1 MAEQYEEDYEDEATL
16 LKDLRR
22 QIRNLQ
28 KENTQLETELSGFR
42 QETRQQS
49 VAEVLSKYG
58 VNNKMAKLIPSDVEG
73 EEAITEFL
81 REAGILDE
89 GATPVQN
96 TQTPK
101 VDPSI
106 VQETQRQQSLTTN
119 SMNPNSLL
127 DFERRINDATSQKEI
142 EQILKE
148 FGQST
153 L

>member
-1 MAEQYEEDYEDEATL
+1 MAEQYEDNYEDEATL

-28 KENTQLETELSGFR
+28 KENTQLDSELSEFR
-42 QETRQQS
+42 NQTRQQS

-58 VNNKMAKLIPSDVEG
+58 VNAKMAKLIPSDVNG
-73 EEAITEFL
+73 EEAITAFL
-81 REAGILDE
+81 QEAGILDDK
-89 GATPVQN
+89 ATPVQT

-101 VDPSI
+101 VDSNTI
-106 VQETQRQQSLTTN
+106 QETQRQQSLTTN

-127 DFERRINDATSQKEI
+127 DFERRINDATSPQEI
-142 EQILKE
+142 EQILNE

>member
-1 MAEQYEEDYEDEATL
+1 MAEQYEEYEDEATL

-28 KENTQLETELSGFR
+28 KENTQLETELSGFK

-73 EEAITEFL
+73 EEAITAFL
-81 REAGILDE
+81 QEAGILDE
-89 GATPVQN
+89 GAAPVEV
-96 TQTPK
+96 QTPK
-101 VDPSI
+101 TDPSI
-106 VQETQRQQSLTTN
+106 IEATQRQQSLSTN

-142 EQILKE
+142 EQILSE
-148 FGQST
+148 FGQNT

>member
-28 KENTQLETELSGFR
+28 KENTQLETELSGFK

-58 VNNKMAKLIPSDVEG
+58 VSNKMAKLIPSDIEG
-73 EEAITEFL
+73 EEAIAAFL
-81 REAGILDE
+81 QEAGILDE
-89 GATPVQN
+89 NATPVQ
-96 TQTPK
+96 TTPTPK
-101 VDPSI
+101 VDSSI
-106 VQETQRQQSLTTN
+106 IQETKRQQSLTTN

-142 EQILKE
+142 EQILGE